1 MRWWAVR
8 EREKKTIKKK
18 KREVKKKKKIE
29 VDISIKLLVT
39 TVISSLL
46 ATFSNEPEFVADNDT
61 NVYDFI
67 FSNDLFLSLFVTF
80 SNKMSFVTNSVLS
93 NTISDKSFCHKK
105 LKLLVTK

>member
-1 MRWWAVR
+1 MVGC
-8 EREKKTIKKK
+8 EGKREKNYKKK

-39 TVISSLL
+39 IVISSLL

-67 FSNDLFLSLFVTF
+67 FSNNLFLSLFVTF

>member
-18 KREVKKKKKIE
+18 KGSEKKKKKIE

-39 TVISSLL
+39 IVISSLL

-67 FSNDLFLSLFVTF
+67 FSNNLFLSLFVTF

>member
-1 MRWWAVR
+1 M
-8 EREKKTIKKK
+8 TI
-18 KREVKKKKKIE
+18 
-29 VDISIKLLVT
+29 
-39 TVISSLL
+39 VISSLL

-67 FSNDLFLSLFVTF
+67 FSNDLFLLLFVTF